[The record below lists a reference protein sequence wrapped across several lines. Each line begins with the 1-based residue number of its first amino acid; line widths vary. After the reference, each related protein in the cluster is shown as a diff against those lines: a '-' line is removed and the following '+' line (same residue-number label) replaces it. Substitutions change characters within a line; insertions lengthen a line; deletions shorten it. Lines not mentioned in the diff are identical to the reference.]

1 MKLEL
6 MGPTSAEG
14 ACNQSKKIEVE
25 PLFFVGIRSQVVQ
38 RIVVRGAG
46 GAEEHYIM
54 RVSEN
59 GKLSLSD
66 KTVQKTVVPKFDKIV
81 PANLETKTATSS

>member
-6 MGPTSAEG
+6 MGPTTAEG
-14 ACNQSKKIEVE
+14 ECGHAKKMEVE
-25 PLFFVGIRSQVVQ
+25 PHFFVGIRSQVVQ

-66 KTVQKTVVPKFDKIV
+66 KTVQNTIIPKFDKIV
-81 PANLETKTATSS
+81 PEKADARTETSS